1 MIDAEPRKD
10 RCLDRRV
17 VITGLGLVTPLG
29 IGTRETWEA
38 LCNGRSGIDEI
49 TRFDTTGFETKIA
62 GEVKNFKATDFL
74 PQKDARRMH
83 RFVAYAVAAARM
95 AIEDA
100 NFVIDTTNADRV
112 GVLTGCGMGGLSLLE
127 ETCKIVSEKGPNRV
141 SPFFVPMMI
150 SNMAPGAISIHL
162 GARGPNAS
170 VATACAAGTH
180 AIGDSFNIIKRGAAD
195 AMITGGT
202 ESVITPVCIA
212 GFNAM
217 KALSVHNHDPQKAS
231 RPFEKNRDGFVV
243 GEGSGILVLEAL
255 EHALQRNAQILAEIV
270 GYGMSGDGFH
280 VAAPMPD
287 GAGAAKCMQAALA
300 DANIKPEQVDYINA
314 HGTSTQLNDLY
325 ETRAVKTVFGAHA
338 ISIPMSST
346 KSMTG
351 HLLGAAG
358 GIETVFT
365 ALTIHQG
372 CIPPTINLIHP
383 DPECD
388 LDYVPHNARKS
399 DVMFAMTNSFGFGGT
414 NATLI
419 LKKYTT

>member
-1 MIDAEPRKD
+1 MIDVEPKKD

-49 TRFDTTGFETKIA
+49 TRFDTTGFDTKIA

-100 NFVIDTTNADRV
+100 NFVIDTANADRV

-127 ETCKIVSEKGPNRV
+127 ETCKIVSEKGPSRV

-150 SNMAPGAISIHL
+150 SNMAPGAISIQL

-180 AIGDSFNIIKRGAAD
+180 AIGDSFKIIKRGAAD

-202 ESVITPVCIA
+202 ESVITPVLHCRVQCHE
-212 GFNAM
+212 G
-217 KALSVHNHDPQKAS
+217 L
-231 RPFEKNRDGFVV
+231 V
-243 GEGSGILVLEAL
+243 G
-255 EHALQRNAQILAEIV
+255 
-270 GYGMSGDGFH
+270 
-280 VAAPMPD
+280 P
-287 GAGAAKCMQAALA
+287 
-300 DANIKPEQVDYINA
+300 
-314 HGTSTQLNDLY
+314 
-325 ETRAVKTVFGAHA
+325 
-338 ISIPMSST
+338 
-346 KSMTG
+346 
-351 HLLGAAG
+351 
-358 GIETVFT
+358 
-365 ALTIHQG
+365 
-372 CIPPTINLIHP
+372 
-383 DPECD
+383 
-388 LDYVPHNARKS
+388 
-399 DVMFAMTNSFGFGGT
+399 
-414 NATLI
+414 
-419 LKKYTT
+419 